1 MSRLKEIGLK
11 DLLGMVSLIG
21 NKTKSLSSLLCSN
34 VAKRLNPTPESQEE
48 TPAKIFHEVFI
59 PGDGSQDTRMV
70 CI

>member
-1 MSRLKEIGLK
+1 
-11 DLLGMVSLIG
+11 MVSLIG